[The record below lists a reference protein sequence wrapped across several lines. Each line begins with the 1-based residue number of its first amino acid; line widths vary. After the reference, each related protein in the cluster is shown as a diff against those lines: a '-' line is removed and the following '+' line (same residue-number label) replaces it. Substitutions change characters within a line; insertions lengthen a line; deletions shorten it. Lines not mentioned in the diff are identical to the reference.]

1 MTEMKHAVAV
11 VISIAGIAPACGG
24 APTAPDTS
32 PSWLSAV
39 IAQMRDRPAA
49 NPPAVIARYV
59 YNGQTVYFVPQRC
72 CDIAS
77 VLYSATGSVICH
89 PDGGF
94 TGRGDGQCP
103 DFFEQ
108 RKEEHI
114 IWRDARR

>member
-1 MTEMKHAVAV
+1 MKPAVASLIV
-11 VISIAGIAPACGG
+11 LAGITVACSG

-39 IAQMRDRPAA
+39 IAEMQAGPAA
-49 NPPAVIARYV
+49 NPPAMVARYV
-59 YNGQTVYFVPQRC
+59 YNGQIVYFVPQRC

-77 VLYSATGSVICH
+77 VLYSASGSVICH

-103 DFFEQ
+103 DFFAL
-108 RKEEHI
+108 RREEHI
-114 IWRDARR
+114 VWRDTR